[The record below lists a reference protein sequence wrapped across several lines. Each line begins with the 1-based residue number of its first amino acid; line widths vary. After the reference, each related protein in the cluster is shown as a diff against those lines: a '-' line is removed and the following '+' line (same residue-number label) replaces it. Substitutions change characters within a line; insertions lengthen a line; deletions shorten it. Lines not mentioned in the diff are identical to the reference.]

1 MLYPFKT
8 INTNKIYTILE
19 LYNNIINIF
28 LKVNILIVKIL
39 LIILHPLKIIQ

>member
-8 INTNKIYTILE
+8 INTNKLYKISK

-28 LKVNILIVKIL
+28 LKANILIAKIP